1 MVTIN
6 LESTT
11 STMVDKEL
19 TTHRQFTVDN
29 WSTMVDKVDKLSTR
43 STRSTNRAQ
52 QQRRVWPRGGNPSSA
67 GVRSH
72 VPGRHAGADAVR
84 SEWQSLRDCGGAAS
98 MPDPPL
104 SPPGAAD
111 TTRWPPRCR
120 RRGLH
125 RRRMCACM
133 PAPDST
139 VASTRARSRSF

>member
-52 QQRRVWPRGGNPSSA
+52 DIA
-67 GVRSH
+67 I
-72 VPGRHAGADAVR
+72 
-84 SEWQSLRDCGGAAS
+84 
-98 MPDPPL
+98 
-104 SPPGAAD
+104 
-111 TTRWPPRCR
+111 T
-120 RRGLH
+120 
-125 RRRMCACM
+125 
-133 PAPDST
+133 
-139 VASTRARSRSF
+139 